1 MSIKFHTSNR
11 SEIIRTHIS
20 KKRSRR
26 LAARAYFWHSE
37 RGSSVVRLV
46 HLPLVLE
53 VPGSIPAHCKENSGV
68 QTAFLCVICR
78 DDTCAGKVTP
88 CGG

>member
-1 MSIKFHTSNR
+1 MSIKLHTSNW

-37 RGSSVVRLV
+37 RGSSVVSALASGARGPKFNLRS
-46 HLPLVLE
+46 LQGKFWCPNSFPLCNLQ
-53 VPGSIPAHCKENSGV
+53 G
-68 QTAFLCVICR
+68 
-78 DDTCAGKVTP
+78 
-88 CGG
+88 